1 MCKPCVKKMMKILRD
16 YRSGKS
22 KIKGV
27 MTPKRAMAIALA
39 MKKR

>member
-16 YRSGKS
+16 YKSGKS
-22 KIKGV
+22 KIKGP
-27 MTPKRAMAIALA
+27 MTPRRAIAIAMA